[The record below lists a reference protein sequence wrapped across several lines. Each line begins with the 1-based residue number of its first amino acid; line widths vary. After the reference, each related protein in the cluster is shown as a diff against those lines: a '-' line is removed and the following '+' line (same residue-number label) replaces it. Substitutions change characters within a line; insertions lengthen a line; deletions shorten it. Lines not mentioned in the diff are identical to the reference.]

1 MRADR
6 LLSLLMLL
14 QARGRMTA
22 EALAEELE
30 TSVRTI
36 YRDVEALS
44 MAGIPVY
51 AERGRSGGI
60 ALLERF
66 QTNLTG
72 LTDHEVRALFMLSIP
87 GPLADLGVREEL
99 RAAMFKL
106 SAALPASRRQEEA
119 FVRQRVHLDA
129 SWWFQ
134 AGEPV
139 PHLETVQRAVW
150 QDRALR
156 LTHTPSTPARE
167 PVTRQVEPYGL
178 VAKAGV
184 WYLVARRQGQFR
196 AYRVSRLLDAAI
208 LPETFARDP
217 DFDLAA
223 FWGDWC
229 REFEQNRADYPVR
242 VRVAPELVPLLPSQF
257 GDPVRVQI
265 AQAVPDADGWITL
278 TLPFEY
284 LETARSRLLGY
295 GRAVEVLE
303 PVALRLSLI
312 DYAAQIVA
320 FYGAGR

>member
-22 EALAEELE
+22 EALADELE

-72 LTDHEVRALFMLSIP
+72 LTENEVRALFMLSIP

-99 RAAMFKL
+99 RAAMYKL
-106 SAALPASRRQEEA
+106 SAALPASRRQDEA

-129 SWWFQ
+129 SWWFH
-134 AGEPV
+134 ASEPV
-139 PHLETVQRAVW
+139 PHLATVQQAVW
-150 QDRALR
+150 QDRGLC
-156 LTHTPSTPARE
+156 LTHAPSNPARE
-167 PVTRQVEPYGL
+167 AVERRVEPYGL

-184 WYLVARRQGQFR
+184 WYLVARRNDQFR
-196 AYRVSRLLDAAI
+196 AYRVSRLLDAQ
-208 LPETFARDP
+208 LMPETFARDVE
-217 DFDLAA
+217 FDLAD
-223 FWGDWC
+223 FWQAWC
-229 REFEQNRADYPVR
+229 REFEESRADYPVR
-242 VRVAPELVPLLPSQF
+242 VRVAPEIVPLLPSQY
-257 GDPVRVQI
+257 GDPVRAQI
-265 AQAVPDADGWITL
+265 AQAAPDAEGWITI
-278 TLPFEY
+278 TLNFEY
-284 LETARSRLLGY
+284 LEMARARLLGY

-303 PVALRLSLI
+303 PEALRLSLI

-320 FYGAGR
+320 FYRER